1 MGFIVAFNGEIDEHE
16 AQSIL
21 TRLKANANSAVAAAV
36 EEAEAEADIEHFVGH
51 RRGESTQL
59 TASPSLEENRDPQ
72 SVPGSQHHP

>member
-36 EEAEAEADIEHFVGH
+36 EEAEADIEHFVGH

-59 TASPSLEENRDPQ
+59 TASPFLEENRDPQ